1 MLSYRFPLELVS
13 SVFDLV
19 LAEGV
24 EAMLRFSIALLKR
37 NEDHILS
44 LGFEPLLEVRMP
56 SLCPR

>member
-44 LGFEPLLEVRMP
+44 LGFEPLLEVR
-56 SLCPR
+56 SSAR